1 METGRTVQTAFRFKP
16 ELVARLKMKA
26 RREQKSVN
34 AYVEQL
40 IERDLEKDEDRY
52 EALYRELG
60 KIKLP
65 KKISP
70 KLERLVGVGAGIEY
84 TQEELDSDPRLA
96 YLVEKHG
103 L

>member
-60 KIKLP
+60 KIKLS

-70 KLERLVGVGAGIEY
+70 KIVALSRFAVEF
-84 TQEELDSDPRLA
+84 TEEDLKNDEKLA
-96 YLVEKHG
+96 YILSK
-103 L
+103 